1 MIVDLCANI
10 CNISV
15 RDYLNNI
22 KHYGFKKLKI
32 MNQLINIEIT
42 IPVLNE
48 EKTLRKNIEKIINF
62 FNESYPG
69 LENTNLIIV
78 DNGSTDATG
87 DIGLV
92 LQGEH
97 KNVHYMRVKDR
108 GVGLALKSSWENS
121 KADIVGYM
129 DLDLATDLRH
139 LPQAISA
146 LRIEGYDIATGSR
159 LLPTSE
165 VINRKLSRSFIS
177 RVFNIILRTYFST
190 NFSDGMCGFKFL
202 RKDIYQD
209 LFQSGAQSDGWFFA
223 TEILI
228 VGEIR
233 GYKVKDIPVFW
244 VDDADSKVKISKLI
258 IEYIKAMRRLKKILS
273 TTLVS

>member
-1 MIVDLCANI
+1 M
-10 CNISV
+10 S
-15 RDYLNNI
+15 
-22 KHYGFKKLKI
+22 
-32 MNQLINIEIT
+32 QLINIEIT

-62 FNESYPG
+62 FNESYPN
-69 LENTNLIIV
+69 LDNINLIIA

-87 DIGLV
+87 AIGLV
-92 LQGEH
+92 LQGEY
-97 KNVHYMRVKDR
+97 KNVYYMRVKDR
-108 GVGLALKSSWENS
+108 GVGLALKSSWKNS
-121 KADIVGYM
+121 RADIVGYM

-146 LRIEGYDIATGSR
+146 LQIEGYDIATGSR

-209 LFQSGAQSDGWFFA
+209 LFRSGAQSDGWFFA

-258 IEYIKAMRRLKKILS
+258 IEYLKAMRRLKKILS